1 MMKRDVKEV
10 IEIIES
16 DKRVLNAVIKAVEN
30 STDLEDLEDQDR
42 LLTRYKERVRQ
53 CNILILAFNTLLEN
67 KEVQ

>member
-1 MMKRDVKEV
+1 MMKLDVKEV